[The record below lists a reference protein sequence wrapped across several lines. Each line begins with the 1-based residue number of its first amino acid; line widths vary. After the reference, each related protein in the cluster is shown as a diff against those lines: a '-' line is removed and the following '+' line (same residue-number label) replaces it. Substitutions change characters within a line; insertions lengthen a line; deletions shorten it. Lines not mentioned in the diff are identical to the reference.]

1 MDGSNNRWAASEAC
15 GIISTQKEKEA
26 KKQAR
31 QEAERAREFEREKKR
46 REFEAFQQEINA
58 ICDSDENT
66 TPKPKIVEKCYAV
79 PIAISSVK
87 GRWNKVE
94 EDRKRAEDERA
105 KVVLFT
111 IISKN

>member
-1 MDGSNNRWAASEAC
+1 L
-15 GIISTQKEKEA
+15 ISSFEQQVKEKEA

-31 QEAERAREFEREKKR
+31 KEAERAREFEREKKR

-58 ICDSDENT
+58 ICDSDEDT